1 MYAFTSAT
9 DHHTLYMYTMLD
21 IASTVVHANSKTH
34 HEDSQQVNYGE
45 QLRMQEETRN
55 LQYFCVPHTNNF
67 PHHQHYHE
75 AVAASAIG
83 MSDPIEDK

>member
-34 HEDSQQVNYGE
+34 HEDSQQVSNGE
-45 QLRMQEETRN
+45 HLRRMQEETQN
-55 LQYFCVPHTNNF
+55 LQYFCVPFSPQTIF
-67 PHHQHYHE
+67 ITISTITMQ
-75 AVAASAIG
+75 
-83 MSDPIEDK
+83 